1 MDGGDASGT
10 LTARTGAD
18 LGSIPGV
25 GGVAV
30 HVDSRPVNVSLSRP
44 GRRRVKPAVAGLV
57 ALILL
62 PAAWAGTIG
71 ARGAAD
77 AVPEDVAIRSLDE
90 TAAGEAAAAAAPPAT
105 GALAGDATPAA
116 PPVFA
121 RFDQLALHLPSE
133 EVELVG
139 FHEAAYGDALE
150 MAPHGQLARN
160 ENTTKFSAPSA
171 AAEGPRY
178 VVLSSRGRV
187 HAATSAVDVVMRDDV
202 TVTSVVTG
210 TVTDVR
216 PYALYGKYPDTR
228 IEIMPA
234 DRPDLRVV
242 LIHVDGVRVRPGD
255 AVTAGETVL
264 ATTANRFPFASH
276 IDRYSEPDR
285 WPHVHL
291 EVKRT
296 G

>member
-1 MDGGDASGT
+1 MDGGDATGT
-10 LTARTGAD
+10 LAPRAGAD

-30 HVDSRPVNVSLSRP
+30 RVDQRSVRVNPPRRSV
-44 GRRRVKPAVAGLV
+44 RRVRPAVAGLV

-62 PAAWAGTIG
+62 PAAYAATIG
-71 ARGAAD
+71 SRSGAD
-77 AVPEDVAIRSLDE
+77 AASGDIAVRSLDQPAGDVAPDAP
-90 TAAGEAAAAAAPPAT
+90 AAGAVAAIAT
-105 GALAGDATPAA
+105 ASVDA

-121 RFDQLALHLPSE
+121 RFDDLPLHLPSD

-139 FHEAAYGDALE
+139 FHEAAYDDALE
-150 MAPHGQLARN
+150 MAPRGRIAMN
-160 ENTTKFSAPSA
+160 ENTTKFRAPA
-171 AAEGPRY
+171 ADDDGPPY
-178 VVLSSRGRV
+178 LVLSSRGRV
-187 HAATSAVDVVMRDDV
+187 HPATSAVDVVLRDGV
-202 TVTSVVTG
+202 AVLSVVTG

-228 IEIMPA
+228 IEIRPA

-242 LIHVDGVRVRPGD
+242 LIHVDGVRVGVGD
-255 AVTAGETVL
+255 EVVAGETVL
-264 ATTANRFPFASH
+264 AETANRFPFPSH